1 MEYYSAIKKN
11 EIMPFAA
18 TWLPMAAQ
26 QHVAV
31 PMKSTAIFD
40 QSTDLWYT
48 LHANC
53 PRYKHICLP
62 LDWRV
67 GDG

>member
-1 MEYYSAIKKN
+1 
-11 EIMPFAA
+11 MPFAA

-53 PRYKHICLP
+53 PRYKHICLT